1 MRLDR
6 ERERDRSVIVACVR
20 AREPRARRVCA
31 LASPERRLSRPQ
43 LVLRGQVILADRVSL
58 ERRFL
63 RPDPLKRELF
73 SYLLQFYANVYGIRI
88 HTVV

>member
-1 MRLDR
+1 M
-6 ERERDRSVIVACVR
+6 
-20 AREPRARRVCA
+20 
-31 LASPERRLSRPQ
+31 SRPQ